1 MFLSNLFLALLAAP
15 PVPVLADKC
24 DAAIPGPLSDNAR
37 ASLQRLSKKQAQ
49 PPPPT
54 PLYVHIVAGSKDRKD
69 GYLSVCPLPFSQ
81 FLSMHHSAH
90 LAEILIYIPGN
101 RSRIPNLA
109 HPNRFSPLQHN
120 FPTHPLYA
128 KLGCKRQ
135 LVRI

>member
-15 PVPVLADKC
+15 PVLADKC

-69 GYLSVCPLPFSQ
+69 GYLSVNSLPVLFSTP
-81 FLSMHHSAH
+81 FHAS
-90 LAEILIYIPGN
+90 
-101 RSRIPNLA
+101 
-109 HPNRFSPLQHN
+109 
-120 FPTHPLYA
+120 
-128 KLGCKRQ
+128 LG
-135 LVRI
+135 LFN